1 MKYNVTDLIDY
12 YPCLLLLPT
21 VFIRLIRAR
30 TIRKRQKNWAARGYL
45 SARLIK

>member
-1 MKYNVTDLIDY
+1 MKTEIH
-12 YPCLLLLPT
+12 T

-30 TIRKRQKNWAARGYL
+30 TIRKRQKKNWPARGYL